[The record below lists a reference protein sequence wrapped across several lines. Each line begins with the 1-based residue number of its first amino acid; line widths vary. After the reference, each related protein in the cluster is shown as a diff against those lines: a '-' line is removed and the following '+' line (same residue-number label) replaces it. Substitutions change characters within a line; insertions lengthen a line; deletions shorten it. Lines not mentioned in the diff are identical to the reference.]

1 VIFNHGGGANPLRL
15 ERGGGLSYDV
25 SQSHYE
31 EDPPM
36 IPQPP
41 PGQGPIDPR
50 GAFNPPPPG
59 YRPGPGAMPPPPP
72 GMPPMPPMMMP
83 PPMFMQPPRE
93 RSFARAIFMTLATT
107 IFGLSL
113 AANVYLLLFSGLMQ
127 GGMGARQSVLVE
139 GDALEKVAVIPVNG
153 VIMTEASQQFE
164 RFIRMAE
171 NDGNVKALVIEIDS
185 PGGTVTAS
193 DEIHHRI
200 MEFKKKRPGV
210 PVVATMGSLAASG
223 GYYVACAT
231 DYVFAQPTTMTGN
244 IGVLFPRYNVSRLA
258 DKWGVEETT
267 LESTGA
273 DYKNAGSMFK
283 PEDPKDVAYFQSII
297 DKSFT
302 QFKNVVKDG
311 RGTKLTKPLEQIANG
326 QIYLGPDAL
335 TLGLIDKVGYLEDA
349 YAHAAQGLKKPQVVR
364 YHNPPSFL
372 DALSAKSNVGAV
384 SASANSGVNVQL
396 DWQKLQELTTPRMLY
411 LWRGE

>member
-1 VIFNHGGGANPLRL
+1 
-15 ERGGGLSYDV
+15 
-25 SQSHYE
+25 
-31 EDPPM
+31 M

-50 GAFNPPPPG
+50 GAFNPPPPPPG
-59 YRPGPGAMPPPPP
+59 YRPGPPMQPPPP
-72 GMPPMPPMMMP
+72 GGMPPMQQMPPIMP
-83 PPMFMQPPRE
+83 PPMFMPPPPPARE

-113 AANVYLLLFSGLMQ
+113 AANVYLLLFSGLMS
-127 GGMGARQSVLVE
+127 GGASARQSTVLE
-139 GDALEKVAVIPVNG
+139 GDATERVAIIPVNG
-153 VIMTEASQQFE
+153 VIMTDASRQFE
-164 RFIRMAE
+164 RFMRMAE
-171 NDGNVKALVIEIDS
+171 ADKNVKAIVLEIDS

-200 MEFKKKRPGV
+200 MQFKTKRPGV

-223 GYYVACAT
+223 GYYIACAA

-258 DKWGVEETT
+258 DKWGIEETT

-283 PEDPKDVAYFQSII
+283 PEDPKDIKYFQDII
-297 DKSFT
+297 DKSFV
-302 QFKNVVKDG
+302 QFKTVVQNG
-311 RGTKLTKPLEQIANG
+311 RGNKLTKPLDQIANG

-335 TLGLIDKVGYLEDA
+335 ALGLVDKVGYLEDA
-349 YAHAAQGLKKPQVVR
+349 YLHAAAGLKKPQVVR
-364 YHNPPSFL
+364 YQNPPSL
-372 DALSAKSNVGAV
+372 LEALSAKSNVGAIG
-384 SASANSGVNVQL
+384 ASVGGANGGSVNVQL

>member
-1 VIFNHGGGANPLRL
+1 
-15 ERGGGLSYDV
+15 
-25 SQSHYE
+25 
-31 EDPPM
+31 
-36 IPQPP
+36 
-41 PGQGPIDPR
+41 
-50 GAFNPPPPG
+50 
-59 YRPGPGAMPPPPP
+59 
-72 GMPPMPPMMMP
+72 MPPMMPP
-83 PPMFMQPPRE
+83 PPMFMQPARE

-113 AANVYLLLFSGLMQ
+113 AANVYLLLFSGLMS
-127 GGMGARQSVLVE
+127 GGMSARQSTLVE
-139 GDALEKVAVIPVNG
+139 GDPLERVAIIPING

-164 RFIRMAE
+164 RFMRMAE
-171 NDGNVKALVIEIDS
+171 ADKNLKAIVLEIDS

-200 MEFKKKRPGV
+200 MQFKVNRPGV
-210 PVVATMGSLAASG
+210 RVVATMGSLAASG
-223 GYYVACAT
+223 GYYVACAA

-258 DKWGVEETT
+258 DKWGIEETT

-273 DYKNAGSMFK
+273 DYKNAGSMFQ
-283 PEDPKDVAYFQSII
+283 PEDPKDIAYFQAII

-311 RGTKLTKPLEQIANG
+311 RGNKLTKPLDEIANG
-326 QIYLGPDAL
+326 QIYLGPDAKQ
-335 TLGLIDKVGYLEDA
+335 LGLVDQIGYLSDA
-349 YAHAAQGLKKPQVVR
+349 YGHAAQGLKKPQVVR
-364 YHNPPSFL
+364 YQNPPSLFE
-372 DALSAKSNVGAV
+372 ALAAKSNVGAV
-384 SASANSGVNVQL
+384 SASAGGGVNVQL

>member
-1 VIFNHGGGANPLRL
+1 
-15 ERGGGLSYDV
+15 
-25 SQSHYE
+25 
-31 EDPPM
+31 M

-50 GAFNPPPPG
+50 GAFNPPPPPPPG
-59 YRPGPGAMPPPPP
+59 YRPPMQPPQ
-72 GMPPMPPMMMP
+72 GMPPMQQMPPMMP
-83 PPMFMQPPRE
+83 PPMFMPPPPRE

-113 AANVYLLLFSGLMQ
+113 AANVYLLLFSGLMA
-127 GGMGARQSVLVE
+127 GGASARTNTVLE
-139 GDALEKVAVIPVNG
+139 GEATERVAIIPVNG

-171 NDGNVKALVIEIDS
+171 HDKNVKAVVLEIDS

-200 MEFKKKRPGV
+200 LQFKKNRPGV
-210 PVVATMGSLAASG
+210 QVVATMGSLAASG
-223 GYYVACAT
+223 GYYIACAA

-258 DKWGVEETT
+258 DKWGIEETT

-273 DYKNAGSMFK
+273 NYKNAGSMFK
-283 PEDPKDVAYFQSII
+283 PEDPEDLKYFQDII
-297 DKSFT
+297 DKSFV
-302 QFKNVVKDG
+302 QFKTVVQNG
-311 RGTKLTKPLEQIANG
+311 RGKKLTQPLDQIANG
-326 QIYLGPDAL
+326 KIYLAPDAL
-335 TLGLIDKVGYLEDA
+335 TLGLVDKIGYLEDA
-349 YAHAAQGLKKPQVVR
+349 YLHAATGLKKPQVVR
-364 YHNPPSFL
+364 YQNPPSL
-372 DALSAKSNVGAV
+372 LEALSAKSNIGSIGAT
-384 SASANSGVNVQL
+384 SNGSVNVQL

>member
-1 VIFNHGGGANPLRL
+1 
-15 ERGGGLSYDV
+15 
-25 SQSHYE
+25 
-31 EDPPM
+31 M

-50 GAFNPPPPG
+50 GAFNPPPPPPG
-59 YRPGPGAMPPPPP
+59 YRPGGPPPLGMQPPP
-72 GMPPMPPMMMP
+72 GQYPPMMPP
-83 PPMFMQPPRE
+83 PPMFMAPPPAPRE

-113 AANVYLLLFSGLMQ
+113 AANVYLLLFSGLMA
-127 GGMGARQSVLVE
+127 GGASARQSTIVD
-139 GDALEKVAVIPVNG
+139 GDPTERVAVIPVNG
-153 VIMTEASQQFE
+153 VIMTEAAEQFS
-164 RFIRMAE
+164 RFIKMAE
-171 NDGNVKALVIEIDS
+171 KDNHVKAVVLEIDS

-193 DEIHHRI
+193 DEIHHKI
-200 MEFKKKRPGV
+200 LEFKKARPGV

-223 GYYVACAT
+223 GYYIACAA

-258 DKWGVEETT
+258 EKWGVEETT

-283 PEDPKDVAYFQSII
+283 PENQKEVAYFQSII
-297 DKSFT
+297 DKSFD
-302 QFKNVVKDG
+302 QFKSVVQNG
-311 RGTKLTKPLEQIANG
+311 RGPKLAKPLDEIANG

-335 TLGLIDKVGYLEDA
+335 ALGLVDKIGYADDA
-349 YAHAAQGLKKPQVVR
+349 YAHAATGLKKPQVVR
-364 YHNPPSFL
+364 YLNPPTML
-372 DALSAKSNVGAV
+372 ELLSARSNVGAV
-384 SASANSGVNVQL
+384 SASAKGGVNVQI
-396 DWQKLQELTTPRMLY
+396 DWQKLQELSTPRMLY

>member
-1 VIFNHGGGANPLRL
+1 
-15 ERGGGLSYDV
+15 
-25 SQSHYE
+25 
-31 EDPPM
+31 M

-50 GAFNPPPPG
+50 GAFNPPPPPPPPG
-59 YRPGPGAMPPPPP
+59 YRAGGMPPPGMPPP
-72 GMPPMPPMMMP
+72 GMPPMPPMMPP
-83 PPMFMQPPRE
+83 PPMFMQPPPRE

-113 AANVYLLLFSGLMQ
+113 AANVYLLLFSGLMA
-127 GGMGARQSVLVE
+127 GGTSARQNTIVE
-139 GDALEKVAVIPVNG
+139 GEATERVAVIPVNG
-153 VIMTEASQQFE
+153 VIMTEAAQQFE
-164 RFIRMAE
+164 RFMRMAE
-171 NDGNVKALVIEIDS
+171 ADQNVKGIVLEIDS

-200 MEFKKKRPGV
+200 MGFKKKRPGV

-223 GYYVACAT
+223 GYYIACAA

-258 DKWGVEETT
+258 DKWGIEETT

-273 DYKNAGSMFK
+273 NFKNAGSMFQPEN
-283 PEDPKDVAYFQSII
+283 PEDVKYFQEII
-297 DKSFT
+297 DKSFV
-302 QFKNVVKDG
+302 QFKNVVQNG
-311 RGTKLTKPLEQIANG
+311 RGNKLTKPLDEIANG
-326 QIYLGPDAL
+326 KIYLGPDAL
-335 TLGLIDKVGYLEDA
+335 ALGLVDQIGYLEDA
-349 YAHAAQGLKKPQVVR
+349 YGHAAQGLKKPQVVR
-364 YHNPPSFL
+364 YANPPSL
-372 DALSAKSNVGAV
+372 LEALSTKSNIGAV
-384 SASANSGVNVQL
+384 TASARNGVNVQL